1 MPSKSRR
8 AASRQAQL
16 KRRRRGRQR
25 VQEFD
30 AGPTESRSPTSDDDG
45 ADAVVA
51 VMPAS
56 PASQTSQAPARRP
69 HRSRRQAASEAALSY
84 DYLGSELKQIGV
96 ITAMIAAVLVLLTFL
111 LGG

>member
-30 AGPTESRSPTSDDDG
+30 AGPTEPRSPDASADDG
-45 ADAVVA
+45 ADEAVA
-51 VMPAS
+51 VMPAA
-56 PASQTSQAPARRP
+56 PASQTPARRP
-69 HRSRRQAASEAALSY
+69 HRSRRQAASEAPLSY
-84 DYLGSELKQIGV
+84 DYLGSEIRRIGV
-96 ITAMIAAVLVLLTFL
+96 ITAMIAVVLVLLTFL

>member
-25 VQEFD
+25 IQEFD
-30 AGPTESRSPTSDDDG
+30 AGPTKPERPAEDD
-45 ADAVVA
+45 ADAAVV
-51 VMPAS
+51 VMPAT
-56 PASQTSQAPARRP
+56 PVSQASARP
-69 HRSRRQAASEAALSY
+69 HRSRRQTAIETPLRY
-84 DYLGSELKQIGV
+84 DYLGTEIRQIGV

>member
-16 KRRRRGRQR
+16 KRRRRGGQR

-30 AGPTESRSPTSDDDG
+30 AGPSESKSPAVDDDV
-45 ADAVVA
+45 ADAVHAEMPVA
-51 VMPAS
+51 A
-56 PASQTSQAPARRP
+56 ASQPVARRP
-69 HRSRRQAASEAALSY
+69 HRSRRQAASESPLTY
-84 DYLGSELKQIGV
+84 DYLGSELKRIGV
-96 ITAMIAAVLVLLTFL
+96 IALMIAIVLVVLTLL